1 MIDLIDKILEII
13 TFNLHGA
20 HGHDEVVVV
29 FVSLLIWYIIYKV
42 VMYLMGF
49 RRE

>member
-13 TFNLHGA
+13 TFDLHGS

-29 FVSLLIWYIIYKV
+29 AVGLLIWFIIYKV

-49 RRE
+49 R